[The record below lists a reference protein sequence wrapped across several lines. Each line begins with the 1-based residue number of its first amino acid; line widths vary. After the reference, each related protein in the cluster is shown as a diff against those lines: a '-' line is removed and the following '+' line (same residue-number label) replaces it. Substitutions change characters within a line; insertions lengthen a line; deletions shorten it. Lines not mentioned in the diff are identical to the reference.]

1 MFVFPSAGK
10 WRQSETSSV
19 LADVVS
25 MHELAGTS
33 DHIRRYGVAGGL
45 CPNKLDRRPDPGR
58 HAKMAVKLPY
68 IANLRT

>member
-1 MFVFPSAGK
+1 M
-10 WRQSETSSV
+10 